1 MAGPLQFSLFRA
13 GAMRRQSKQINPLS
27 DFPPRGEL
35 EIGAIPRG
43 FTMIAGRESQVVVG
57 GTSLQVARP
66 PDLFPPAVCPQI
78 GHFTQKSA
86 QTGEILL
93 VTVSEEAWPVF
104 RGKVGA

>member
-1 MAGPLQFSLFRA
+1 
-13 GAMRRQSKQINPLS
+13 
-27 DFPPRGEL
+27 
-35 EIGAIPRG
+35 
-43 FTMIAGRESQVVVG
+43 MIAGRESQVVAG
-57 GTSLQVARP
+57 LTLCRWHP

-104 RGKVGA
+104 PGKVDP

>member
-13 GAMRRQSKQINPLS
+13 GPMRRQSEQINSLS
-27 DFPPRGEL
+27 NRGEL
-35 EIGAIPRG
+35 EIGGSPRG
-43 FTMIAGRESQVVVG
+43 FTMIAGRESQVVPG
-57 GTSLQVARP
+57 RWHT
-66 PDLFPPAVCPQI
+66 PDIFPPAVCPQI

>member
-1 MAGPLQFSLFRA
+1 
-13 GAMRRQSKQINPLS
+13 
-27 DFPPRGEL
+27 
-35 EIGAIPRG
+35 
-43 FTMIAGRESQVVVG
+43 MIAGRESSG
-57 GTSLQVARP
+57 GRPYSLQVAP

-104 RGKVGA
+104 RGKVAA